1 MDDKNRNGP
10 PAPPSE
16 ERRQQFAPHHDPR
29 KQPDGDPG
37 PKSAREG
44 AVDEGGADTPQAV
57 EDDAPQD

>member
-1 MDDKNRNGP
+1 MDDKRNQP

-16 ERRQQFAPHHDPR
+16 ERRQQFAPHHDPK

-44 AVDEGGADTPQAV
+44 AVEKGGTDAPEPV
-57 EDDAPQD
+57 EDQTTDD